1 MLKNILQLISTG
13 IVRERRGKVLS
24 LQNQNQNEQVMKTSM
39 NVNISLPQSEFVILK
54 KMAKALGW
62 NLFVEQ
68 ETNTTDIA
76 KRKEMVEKLYGCIQ
90 LPDDFDYKKEMEKA
104 MTEKYKL

>member
-1 MLKNILQLISTG
+1 MKKYCS
-13 IVRERRGKVLS
+13 VRNSRGYFVS
-24 LQNQNQNEQVMKTSM
+24 LQNQNQNEQIMKTSM
-39 NVNISLPQSEFVILK
+39 NVSISLPQSEFAILK

-68 ETNTTDIA
+68 ETNTIDIS

-104 MTEKYKL
+104 LSEKYKL

>member
-1 MLKNILQLISTG
+1 
-13 IVRERRGKVLS
+13 
-24 LQNQNQNEQVMKTSM
+24 
-39 NVNISLPQSEFVILK
+39 
-54 KMAKALGW
+54 MAKALGW

-68 ETNTTDIA
+68 ETNTIDIS